1 MYTEASLEAVEC
13 GFKTRERKI
22 NSLHYADDITVMDEN
37 ANNLETLTL
46 VMKFK
51 EHSENI

>member
-1 MYTEASLEAVEC
+1 MCTEGSLEEVEC

-22 NSLHYADDITVMDEN
+22 NSLYYADDSTLIAEN
-37 ANNLETLTL
+37 WNNLQAL

-51 EHSENI
+51 EHSENM